1 MNNFSLQGVRQYT
14 IKDYSMFKTLP
25 NNLLLDDLVRNCPVF
40 VFVYDENIAKE
51 YLYNIFAFLK
61 KNSYPVYWYGQE
73 ILPEHTSR
81 QVLLASPEAKL
92 TDGKKASITF
102 YPGQQGRKAIWNQIK
117 KYVEPFVNLNTVS
130 QSVEKPSFVFID
142 NPKEYKW
149 LYNLAGFFDYNG
161 ITYSW
166 NKSDISENSCVLG
179 FATDDNQKLVE
190 GKVSILIP
198 NEYKIEI
205 EQKKYVF
212 SMLLKENFIQKC
224 NGQLGKFELGTRL
237 K

>member
-14 IKDYSMFKTLP
+14 IKDYSMFKNLP

-40 VFVYDENIAKE
+40 VFVYDENIAKD

-61 KNSYPVYWYGQE
+61 KNSYPIYWYGQE
-73 ILPEHTSR
+73 ILPEHTAR
-81 QVLLASPEAKL
+81 QVLLASPEVKL
-92 TDGKKASITF
+92 TDGKKVDLTF
-102 YPGQQGRKAIWNQIK
+102 YPGQQGRKAIWNLIK
-117 KYVEPFVNLNTVS
+117 KYVEPFVELNTVPKA
-130 QSVEKPSFVFID
+130 EENPSFVLID

-166 NKSDISENSCVLG
+166 NKSDISEKSCVLG
-179 FATDDNQKLVE
+179 FSTEENQQFVE

-198 NEYKIEI
+198 RECNTEA
-205 EQKKYVF
+205 EQKKYIF
-212 SMLLKENFIQKC
+212 SMLLKESYIQKC
-224 NGQLGKFELGTRL
+224 NDELGKFELGIKL